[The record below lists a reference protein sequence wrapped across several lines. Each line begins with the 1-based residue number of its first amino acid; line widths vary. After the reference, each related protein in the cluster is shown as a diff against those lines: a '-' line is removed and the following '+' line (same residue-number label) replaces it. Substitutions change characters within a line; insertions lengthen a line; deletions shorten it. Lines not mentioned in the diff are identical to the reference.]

1 MSRRTLPARAGRRKM
16 ATAPTPGLD
25 TPVPDPEPRSVAEPL
40 PPSPASHDAVD
51 AGDAADAVTGA
62 SVPGAAPEH
71 GAGPD
76 AGDATAAPDDIAP
89 DDIAPDDAAPDDT
102 APDDAA
108 PDDSAPDDTAPDDSA
123 PDDSAP
129 DDAGPGEPGGESVVL
144 ALGQAYFADGR
155 VGPERYASDLT
166 PSFVGAVTAGHTLLR
181 GLFED
186 LGVPHGTP
194 IEASADRWRI
204 RLGSELGQ
212 ALFVEVQPSE
222 GPPTSEG
229 PAPGERDNAD
239 AWVRGLV
246 ASRDADHGQALA
258 AFEAE
263 AETAAAEGAPQRAAI
278 AYRSAAAA
286 AMAAGRGDHAN
297 RLMRLA
303 GKAYLE
309 IAEKPE
315 TIPQGVFMAYREG
328 ARCFLEAGN
337 LPLAHTCLTKAI
349 AIGDTLGYTA
359 KR

>member
-1 MSRRTLPARAGRRKM
+1 MSDTLPAAPEVATHRMAGPVVPGAGGPGAPDVAPAVLDGPPAHTHGGGGGDDVADAASTTAGAGAAADGRASDAG
-16 ATAPTPGLD
+16 PP
-25 TPVPDPEPRSVAEPL
+25 SVDEA
-40 PPSPASHDAVD
+40 PSPAS
-51 AGDAADAVTGA
+51 
-62 SVPGAAPEH
+62 SP
-71 GAGPD
+71 
-76 AGDATAAPDDIAP
+76 
-89 DDIAPDDAAPDDT
+89 
-102 APDDAA
+102 
-108 PDDSAPDDTAPDDSA
+108 
-123 PDDSAP
+123 
-129 DDAGPGEPGGESVVL
+129 DAGPGPGGEQVVL

-155 VGPERYASDLT
+155 VGPDRYASDLA
-166 PSFVGAVTAGHTLLR
+166 PSFVGAVSAGHTLLR
-181 GLFED
+181 GLFDE
-186 LGVPHGTP
+186 LGAPHGTP
-194 IEASADRWRI
+194 IEATCDRWHL
-204 RLGSELGQ
+204 RLGSEVGQ
-212 ALFVEVQPSE
+212 ALVVEDDPPD
-222 GPPTSEG
+222 GPLTSEG
-229 PAPGERDNAD
+229 PAPGERESAD
-239 AWVRGLV
+239 SWVRGLV

-263 AETAAAEGAPQRAAI
+263 AEAAAAEGAPQRAAI

-303 GKAYLE
+303 GKSYLE